1 MDYAYAACVYCFMEE
16 KTSFLAIT
24 GAEISFLV

>member
-1 MDYAYAACVYCFMEE
+1 MDYVYAACVYCFMEIA
-16 KTSFLAIT
+16 SFLAIT